1 MKAQGLRNAVVE
13 TLEDLKGLEVVALE
27 VTPLTDFT
35 DFMVIATGRSD
46 RHVKALVD
54 HLVEMAKERQV
65 PLLGVE
71 GRESHEWV
79 LVDLGEVVVHVM
91 QQDARD
97 FYDMERLWT
106 PLDSTAKCGRDC
118 VGESKPRH

>member
-1 MKAQGLRNAVVE
+1 MTAQGLCNAVVE
-13 TLEDLKGLEVVALE
+13 TLEGLKGAEVVALK
-27 VTPLTDFT
+27 VTPLTDLM

-46 RHVKALVD
+46 RHVKALVE
-54 HLVEMAKERQV
+54 HVVEMAKERQV
-65 PLLGVE
+65 RLLGVE

-91 QQDARD
+91 QPDTRV

-106 PLDSTAKCGRDC
+106 PLPLDSTTT
-118 VGESKPRH
+118 V

>member
-1 MKAQGLRNAVVE
+1 MTAQGLCDLVVE
-13 TLEDLKGLEVVALE
+13 TVEDLKGLEVVALK
-27 VTPLTDFT
+27 VTPLTDLT

-65 PLLGVE
+65 ALLGVE

-91 QQDARD
+91 QPDTRT

-106 PLDSTAKCGRDC
+106 PLPQDSTTTHYEK
-118 VGESKPRH
+118 S

>member
-1 MKAQGLRNAVVE
+1 MTAQGLCDAVVE
-13 TLEDLKGLEVVALE
+13 TLEGVKGLEVVALR
-27 VTPLTDFT
+27 VAPLTELT
-35 DFMVIATGRSD
+35 DFMVFATGRSD

-65 PLLGVE
+65 TLLGVE

-91 QQDARD
+91 QPDTRT

-106 PLDSTAKCGRDC
+106 PLPLDSTTRL
-118 VGESKPRH
+118 

>member
-1 MKAQGLRNAVVE
+1 MTAQGLCDAVVE
-13 TLEDLKGLEVVALE
+13 TLEGVKGLEVVALR
-27 VTPLTDFT
+27 VSPLTELT
-35 DFMVIATGRSD
+35 DFMVFATGRSD
-46 RHVKALVD
+46 RHVRALVD

-65 PLLGVE
+65 TLLGVE

-91 QQDARD
+91 QLDTRA

-106 PLDSTAKCGRDC
+106 PLPLDSTTK
-118 VGESKPRH
+118 VVKNHE